1 MARARGQRPV
11 AQGHRAGPDRS
22 LVDAQVSGRYGTV
35 PDNYEA
41 SAQKAVAWIEANREA
56 MTGIPKTYLDRM
68 LHDLKHG
75 GVAALRAALYRCA
88 ELRDGKGILGV
99 RK

>member
-1 MARARGQRPV
+1 MARAREQRPV

-22 LVDAQVSGRYGTV
+22 LVDAQVSGRYAPV
-35 PDNYEA
+35 SENYED
-41 SAQKAVAWIEANREA
+41 SAKKAVAWIEANRET

>member
-1 MARARGQRPV
+1 MASARGQRPV
-11 AQGHRAGPDRS
+11 AQGHGGGSDRS
-22 LVDAQVSGRYGTV
+22 LVDAELSGRYGTV
-35 PDNYEA
+35 PENYEA

-56 MTGIPKTYLDRM
+56 MTGIPKAYLDRM

-75 GVAALRAALYRCA
+75 GVAVLRAALYRCA

>member
-1 MARARGQRPV
+1 MARSRGQRPV
-11 AQGHRAGPDRS
+11 AQGDRGGPDRS
-22 LVDAQVSGRYGTV
+22 PLDAQVSGRYGTV

-56 MTGIPKTYLDRM
+56 MTGISKTYLDRM

-88 ELRDGKGILGV
+88 ELRDGKGIVGV